1 MWFRADIVG
10 RNFTLVTLR
19 FKGWEERVK
28 WIYLEIAYGNRV
40 TWSSL
45 LDYSFNTKRKEK
57 SMKTKL
63 ENEDWDVRI
72 QNQASLF

>member
-1 MWFRADIVG
+1 M
-10 RNFTLVTLR
+10 
-19 FKGWEERVK
+19 
-28 WIYLEIAYGNRV
+28 YLEIAYGNRV

-45 LDYSFNTKRKEK
+45 LDYSFNTKWKEK